1 MASGLIT
8 SWQIDG
14 DTVDTWETLFSWA
27 AKALQMMTA
36 ALKLKDAMTNLDSEL
51 KNRDITFAGKGPSSQ
66 SYVFSSS
73 HVWMWELNHKESWVP
88 KNWCFSTMLGK
99 TPESP
104 LDGKE
109 IKPVNPKVYQPW
121 IITGKTDAKTETPVL
136 WLPDGKSRLI
146 KKDPDAGKD
155 WGRRRRRRQRTRW
168 LDGITNSTDISLS
181 KLRDSE
187 G

>member
-73 HVWMWELNHKESWVP
+73 HV
-88 KNWCFSTMLGK
+88 
-99 TPESP
+99 
-104 LDGKE
+104 
-109 IKPVNPKVYQPW
+109 
-121 IITGKTDAKTETPVL
+121 
-136 WLPDGKSRLI
+136 
-146 KKDPDAGKD
+146 
-155 WGRRRRRRQRTRW
+155 
-168 LDGITNSTDISLS
+168 
-181 KLRDSE
+181 
-187 G
+187 